1 MDNTRLTELLTG
13 IPETRLAIFDIARQF
28 LRDDGTIDGERFV
41 NYPDT
46 EAQTAID
53 EANNYRHKPTHSTT
67 GWSNWP
73 RGRPGE
79 LRL

>member
-28 LRDDGTIDGERFV
+28 LTDDGAIDGERFA

-53 EANNYRHKPTHSTT
+53 ATNNY
-67 GWSNWP
+67 
-73 RGRPGE
+73 
-79 LRL
+79 LRKTNALNDRLAQLASRSSR

>member
-13 IPETRLAIFDIARQF
+13 IPETRLAIFDITRQF

-41 NYPDT
+41 NYPDI

-53 EANNYRHKPTHSTT
+53 EANNYRRKT
-67 GWSNWP
+67 NA
-73 RGRPGE
+73 
-79 LRL
+79 LNDRLAQLAARSSR